1 MPLISDREI
10 GARLGITFTDSTTP
24 PADVV
29 RDIIDEA
36 TEEAMDYIT
45 YWHVDERIDNYVP
58 PVVKSPGNLGYNDGI
73 NKIFYLKNPPVAD
86 YDADGQI
93 MDDISITVY
102 DVDSNSYQY
111 NVSISSVDAL
121 SGRIELT
128 TAPPKNAH
136 VYATYHSYITPYIPP
151 KRLLAELTFVI
162 AAEKIWRNAK
172 FDLLDELIESYSVSG
187 VSINKPKSSIIKE
200 AVKDYKQERERLLRL
215 LLHGGGIYYG

>member
-1 MPLISDREI
+1 MSLITAQMVGE
-10 GARLGITFTDSTTP
+10 RLGISFSDTTIPTD
-24 PADVV
+24 VHV
-29 RDIIDEA
+29 MDIINTA

-111 NVSISSVDAL
+111 NVLISSVDAL